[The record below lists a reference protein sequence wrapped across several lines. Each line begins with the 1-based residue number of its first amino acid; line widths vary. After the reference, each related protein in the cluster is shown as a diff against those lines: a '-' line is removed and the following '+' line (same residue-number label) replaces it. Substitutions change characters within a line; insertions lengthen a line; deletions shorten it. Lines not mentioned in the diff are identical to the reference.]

1 MQMST
6 ASSGPAHRT
15 AQLIDLIVKDAP
27 TDLADATAD
36 EEILVQ
42 RAMAHDSQAFA
53 CLYDRYVGKI
63 YRYFAYRMTAKA
75 QAEDLTALVF
85 LKSWEAIGNY
95 RLTGRPFAAWLY
107 RIAHNV
113 AVDYYRRWHESVSFD
128 DTSFAEPPV
137 DVEDMTTREMATQ
150 DLRDAIARLT
160 PNQQQVIIL
169 RFVEDLTTEQV
180 AKIVRRTPGAVRTL
194 QHRAIVKLGRILR
207 ADEDARIRSNRNDTL
222 EEY

>member
-1 MQMST
+1 MQIST
-6 ASSGPAHRT
+6 ASSGTAYRT
-15 AQLIDLIVKDAP
+15 AQLIDLLASHVPAEP
-27 TDLADATAD
+27 ADATA
-36 EEILVQ
+36 EEQVLVQ
-42 RAMAHDSQAFA
+42 RAMGHDPQAFA

-95 RLTGRPFAAWLY
+95 RWTGRPFAAWLY

-113 AVDYYRRWHESVSFD
+113 AVDYFRRWHESVSFD

-137 DVEDMTTREMATQ
+137 DVEDLTTREMAAQ

-160 PNQQQVIIL
+160 PNQQQVIVL

-180 AKIVRRTPGAVRTL
+180 AKIMRRSPGAVRTL

-207 ADEDARIRSNRNDTL
+207 AGGDARAHSTRNQ
-222 EEY
+222 